1 MPYQIVRNDITQMH
15 VDAIVNPTDPVY
27 SGLGGTDAQIHR
39 IAGSKLRR
47 ACDRLPRLEQGQT
60 AVTKGYQLPC
70 RYVIHTVGPV
80 WHDGTQGEKE
90 KLYTCYQNALAAAAQ
105 HRCKTAAFPLIASGT
120 FGYPKDQVLR
130 IALEAIGDFLMTHDM
145 TVYIV
150 VYDKESYAVSK
161 KLQADVQSYI
171 DEHYFDL
178 SHTLANHIAP
188 ARSETLSSD
197 ALPMWNRED
206 YETTTLLWAEQDK
219 KEEPIAPP
227 PFPEPSSPLAAEKA
241 PAPKA
246 AKKQSLDQLLSELD
260 EGFSQTLLKLIDERG
275 MTDVQCYK
283 RANIDKKLF
292 SKIRSNPHYQPS
304 KPTVIAFA
312 VALKLSLAD
321 TKMLL
326 ERAGLALS
334 HSSRFDVIVEYFL
347 DTQQYDLM
355 EINEVL
361 YQYDLP
367 CLGNVTA

>member
-15 VDAIVNPTDPVY
+15 VDALVNPTDPMF
-27 SGLGGTDAQIHR
+27 SGSGGADAQIHR
-39 IAGSKLRR
+39 IAGSRLRC
-47 ACDRLPRLEQGQT
+47 ACDRLPRLEQGKT

-90 KLYTCYQNALAAAAQ
+90 TLYACYRNALETATRY
-105 HRCKTAAFPLIASGT
+105 RCETVAFPLIASGT
-120 FGYPKDQVLR
+120 FGYPKDKVLR
-130 IALEAIGDFLMTHDM
+130 IALEAIGDYLMTHDM
-145 TVYIV
+145 IVYIV
-150 VYDKESYAVSK
+150 VYDKEAYAVSK

-171 DEHYFDL
+171 DEHYIDF
-178 SHTLANHIAP
+178 SQIHAKYNAP
-188 ARSETLSSD
+188 EQSETLFSD
-197 ALPMWNRED
+197 ALPMWDRED
-206 YETTTLLWAEQDK
+206 YETTALLWEEQEAP
-219 KEEPIAPP
+219 EETITPP
-227 PFPEPSSPLAAEKA
+227 PFPKPSASFSAEKA
-241 PAPKA
+241 SAPKG
-246 AKKQSLDQLLSELD
+246 AKKERLDKLLSELD
-260 EGFSQTLLKLIDERG
+260 EGFSGTLLKLIDERG

>member
-1 MPYQIVRNDITQMH
+1 M
-15 VDAIVNPTDPVY
+15 
-27 SGLGGTDAQIHR
+27 
-39 IAGSKLRR
+39 
-47 ACDRLPRLEQGQT
+47 
-60 AVTKGYQLPC
+60 
-70 RYVIHTVGPV
+70 IHTVGPV

-197 ALPMWNRED
+197 ALPLWERED
-206 YETTTLLWAEQDK
+206 FEATATLWEKQATSAK
-219 KEEPIAPP
+219 APEP
-227 PFPEPSSPLAAEKA
+227 PFAEAAAPILAPKSPV
-241 PAPKA
+241 PKA
-246 AKKQSLDQLLSELD
+246 AKKQNLEQLLSELD